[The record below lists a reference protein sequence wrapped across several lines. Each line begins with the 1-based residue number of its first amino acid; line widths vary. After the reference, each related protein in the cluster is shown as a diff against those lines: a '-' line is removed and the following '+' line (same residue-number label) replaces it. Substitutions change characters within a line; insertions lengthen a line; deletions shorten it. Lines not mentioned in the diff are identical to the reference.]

1 MALTRPTSHITGDA
15 GERLFC
21 AEIPPSWAPEKQ
33 SADYGVDF
41 FVLVPEAH
49 LVTGLRFA
57 AQVKTTTRH
66 PRRDDALRLEI
77 EVHHL
82 EYWLDLETSPVFLI
96 ACDLGDRRSY
106 FADVD
111 QILATLPVAWR
122 GQKTVTVSV
131 PSANSV
137 ADHERFL
144 VAVREAWTRRM
155 GPQAAILRRQKEL
168 QALDPRFLVQISATE
183 HGETRLI
190 TAKEEVQFQMRVR
203 GDAREEKMDRL
214 LRGYTVDF
222 DAGEAS
228 LEGVPL
234 LEGFNKVGGSIEMA
248 HKANAAVSLVVADG
262 ANEVRLS
269 NLPVTVLRAPKA
281 LRIEST
287 PASHPIDLRTEC
299 RDDDRAGD
307 LIPARATFGLKTAT
321 WTGQRILDLTL
332 FDQARAFFRRCSEG
346 ALVRIVAHLP
356 GQDIPVGEQ
365 RLPEATFTELC
376 ELLEILQMA
385 RDVSREVGVNP
396 PFPETLMPEQE
407 EEIRRAHALLFGG
420 EYRAPGGRWTMS
432 VTGTWKRNALPKEGD
447 IEMKSKANIPE
458 EFAFLGTTITVNVRE
473 VVLTKANLQKAKKV
487 RSGGTRYTFSA
498 PNGEF
503 IQRSDRFPGL
513 ER

>member
-155 GPQAAILRRQKEL
+155 GQIRPAVHTHNCARQ
-168 QALDPRFLVQISATE
+168 
-183 HGETRLI
+183 
-190 TAKEEVQFQMRVR
+190 VR
-203 GDAREEKMDRL
+203 
-214 LRGYTVDF
+214 
-222 DAGEAS
+222 
-228 LEGVPL
+228 
-234 LEGFNKVGGSIEMA
+234 
-248 HKANAAVSLVVADG
+248 H
-262 ANEVRLS
+262 
-269 NLPVTVLRAPKA
+269 
-281 LRIEST
+281 
-287 PASHPIDLRTEC
+287 
-299 RDDDRAGD
+299 
-307 LIPARATFGLKTAT
+307 
-321 WTGQRILDLTL
+321 
-332 FDQARAFFRRCSEG
+332 
-346 ALVRIVAHLP
+346 
-356 GQDIPVGEQ
+356 
-365 RLPEATFTELC
+365 
-376 ELLEILQMA
+376 
-385 RDVSREVGVNP
+385 
-396 PFPETLMPEQE
+396 
-407 EEIRRAHALLFGG
+407 
-420 EYRAPGGRWTMS
+420 
-432 VTGTWKRNALPKEGD
+432 
-447 IEMKSKANIPE
+447 
-458 EFAFLGTTITVNVRE
+458 
-473 VVLTKANLQKAKKV
+473 
-487 RSGGTRYTFSA
+487 
-498 PNGEF
+498 
-503 IQRSDRFPGL
+503 
-513 ER
+513 